1 LLRLLLEV
9 TSLISTI
16 AIVWPTLLSSL
27 TMPVTGPASTAE
39 HSQIQRLVNS
49 EVLHGSESLCKL
61 LRYLAERAIEFPGV
75 PAKEYQIATE
85 VFGRRP
91 NFDARLDSTVR
102 VQTGRLRSKLADYY
116 AEQGKDDP
124 IIVEIPRGIYMVS
137 FAHRG
142 TGAETSV
149 SEALSSS
156 VGAAV
161 AEQTTQAG
169 PSPTRRWKIAA
180 LALASCL
187 LLALAFIGF
196 LTYSRPQPSI
206 PLDSETVSPELR
218 TFWKVFTT
226 SPEAPWVIFSNAAFI
241 GRPGTGLRYF
251 DPLTDSP
258 EHILDHYTGVGEVL
272 GVHELDA
279 TFALLHHELHVK
291 RGRLVSLDDA
301 KSRNLIFMGSPAE
314 NLSLRDWP
322 STQDFVFKRLDT
334 GPTKGGVALVNMRP
348 QAGEQA
354 VYSASPDIPIKE
366 DYALIALAHGINPS
380 YYVLVLAG
388 TTTLGTGAAVEYVC
402 HANTLHTL
410 SEGLKHAHGS
420 FGKPFEAVLDVH
432 ISAGVPMESS
442 LVAVHAT
449 E

>member
-1 LLRLLLEV
+1 M
-9 TSLISTI
+9 S
-16 AIVWPTLLSSL
+16 
-27 TMPVTGPASTAE
+27 VTGPASTAE
-39 HSQIQRLVNS
+39 HGQIQRLVNS

-61 LRYLAERAIEFPGV
+61 LRFLAERAIEFPGV
-75 PAKEYQIATE
+75 PAREYQIAIE
-85 VFGRRP
+85 VFGRRA
-91 NFDARLDSTVR
+91 NFDSRLDSTVR
-102 VQTGRLRSKLADYY
+102 VQTGRLRAKLSQYY

-124 IIVEIPRGIYMVS
+124 IVVEIPRGIYMVN
-137 FAHRG
+137 FVYRG
-142 TGAETSV
+142 ATAAEAPS
-149 SEALSSS
+149 SEPA
-156 VGAAV
+156 VPTAA
-161 AEQTTQAG
+161 TTEAKEDRPLASPAAG
-169 PSPTRRWKIAA
+169 IWKIATFA
-180 LALASCL
+180 LVSL
-187 LLALAFIGF
+187 LLVALGIIGF
-196 LTYSRPQPSI
+196 LTYTRPQPFT
-206 PLDSETVSPELR
+206 PLDSETLSPELR
-218 TFWKVFTT
+218 SFWSVFTI

-251 DPLTDSP
+251 DPQTDSP

-301 KSRNLIFMGSPAE
+301 KNRNLIFVGSTAE

-322 STQDFVFKRLDT
+322 STQDFVFRRLED
-334 GPTKGGVALVNMRP
+334 GPSKGGVSLVNMRP
-348 QAGEQA
+348 QPGEQA
-354 VYSASPDIPIKE
+354 VYSAAPDIPIKE

-380 YYVLVLAG
+380 YYVLILAG

-410 SEGLKHAHGS
+410 AEGLKHAHGS

-432 ISAGVPMESS
+432 ISSGVPMESD
-442 LVAVHAT
+442 LVAVHAI

>member
-1 LLRLLLEV
+1 M
-9 TSLISTI
+9 S
-16 AIVWPTLLSSL
+16 
-27 TMPVTGPASTAE
+27 VTGPAFTAE
-39 HSQIQRLVNS
+39 HGQIQRLVNS

-75 PAKEYQIATE
+75 PAREYQIATE

-91 NFDARLDSTVR
+91 NFDSRLDSTVR
-102 VQTGRLRSKLADYY
+102 VQTGRLRTKLAEYY
-116 AEQGKDDP
+116 ADQGKDDL

-137 FAHRG
+137 FVHREP
-142 TGAETSV
+142 AV
-149 SEALSSS
+149 VEAPAPEQPAFA
-156 VGAAV
+156 GAATV
-161 AEQTTQAG
+161 AEQPPQPPHLISREWQIASLVLAG
-169 PSPTRRWKIAA
+169 
-180 LALASCL
+180 CL
-187 LLALAFIGF
+187 LVALAFIGF
-196 LTYSRPQPSI
+196 LIYPRPQARTS
-206 PLDSETVSPELR
+206 LDSETLSPELIG
-218 TFWKVFTT
+218 FWKVFTT

-251 DPLTDSP
+251 DPQTDSP

-272 GVHELDA
+272 GVHELDS

-334 GPTKGGVALVNMRP
+334 GPSKGGVSLVNMRP
-348 QAGEQA
+348 QPGEQA
-354 VYSASPDIPIKE
+354 VYAAAPDIPIKE
-366 DYALIALAHGINPS
+366 DYALIALARGIDPS
-380 YYVLVLAG
+380 YYVLILAG

-432 ISAGVPMESS
+432 ISAGVPMESD
-442 LVAVHAT
+442 LVAVHAI

>member
-1 LLRLLLEV
+1 M
-9 TSLISTI
+9 S
-16 AIVWPTLLSSL
+16 
-27 TMPVTGPASTAE
+27 VTGSAFTAE

-61 LRYLAERAIEFPGV
+61 LRFLAERAIDFPGV

-116 AEQGKDDP
+116 ADQGKDDH

-137 FAHRG
+137 FVHREV
-142 TGAETSV
+142 AEAPALGPV
-149 SEALSSS
+149 SS
-156 VGAAV
+156 AV
-161 AEQTTQAG
+161 AIADAG
-169 PSPTRRWKIAA
+169 QPPRGLPAVSSRTWQIATLV
-180 LALASCL
+180 LAGSLVL
-187 LLALAFIGF
+187 TLVFIGF
-196 LTYSRPQPSI
+196 LVDPRPQSNTS
-206 PLDSETVSPELR
+206 LDSETVSPELR
-218 TFWKVFTT
+218 SFWKVFTT

-251 DPLTDSP
+251 DPQTDSP
-258 EHILDHYTGVGEVL
+258 ERILDHYTGVGEVL

-279 TFALLHHELHVK
+279 AFGLLHHELHVK

-334 GPTKGGVALVNMRP
+334 GLSKGGVSLVNMRP
-348 QAGEQA
+348 QPGEQA
-354 VYSASPDIPIKE
+354 VYSAAPDIPLKE
-366 DYALIALAHGINPS
+366 DFALIALAHGIDPS

-410 SEGLKHAHGS
+410 LEGLKHAHGS
-420 FGKPFEAVLDVH
+420 FGQPFEAVLDVH
-432 ISAGVPMESS
+432 ISAGVPMESN

>member
-1 LLRLLLEV
+1 M
-9 TSLISTI
+9 S
-16 AIVWPTLLSSL
+16 
-27 TMPVTGPASTAE
+27 VTGSAFTAE
-39 HSQIQRLVNS
+39 HSQIQRLVNC

-116 AEQGKDDP
+116 ADQGKDDP
-124 IIVEIPRGIYMVS
+124 IIVEIPRGIYMVN
-137 FAHRG
+137 FVHREAAIAEARAYDAPSSA
-142 TGAETSV
+142 GATS
-149 SEALSSS
+149 
-156 VGAAV
+156 V
-161 AEQTTQAG
+161 AEQQPQPGRLPYRTWQIATFVSAG
-169 PSPTRRWKIAA
+169 A
-180 LALASCL
+180 L
-187 LLALAFIGF
+187 LLTFAFIGF
-196 LTYSRPQPSI
+196 LIYPRPQSNTS
-206 PLDSETVSPELR
+206 LDSEKLSPEL
-218 TFWKVFTT
+218 TSFWKVFTV

-251 DPLTDSP
+251 DPQTDSP

-279 TFALLHHELHVK
+279 TFALLRHELHVK

-334 GPTKGGVALVNMRP
+334 GLSKGGVSLVNMRP
-348 QAGEQA
+348 QPGEQA
-354 VYSASPDIPIKE
+354 VYSAATDIPIKE
-366 DYALIALAHGINPS
+366 DYALIALARGIDPS
-380 YYVLVLAG
+380 YYVLILAG

-432 ISAGVPMESS
+432 ISAGVPMESN

>member
-1 LLRLLLEV
+1 M
-9 TSLISTI
+9 S
-16 AIVWPTLLSSL
+16 
-27 TMPVTGPASTAE
+27 VTGPAFTAE

-116 AEQGKDDP
+116 ADQGKDDP
-124 IIVEIPRGIYMVS
+124 IIVEIPRGIYMVN
-137 FAHRG
+137 FVHRE
-142 TGAETSV
+142 AAIADANA
-149 SEALSSS
+149 SEAPSSP
-156 VGAAV
+156 VTTIV
-161 AEQTTQAG
+161 EQQRQPSRILPRTWQIATLLLAG
-169 PSPTRRWKIAA
+169 S
-180 LALASCL
+180 L

-196 LTYSRPQPSI
+196 LVYPRAQSNTS
-206 PLDSETVSPELR
+206 LDSEKLSPELR
-218 TFWKVFTT
+218 SFWKVFTT

-251 DPLTDSP
+251 DPQTDSP

-279 TFALLHHELHVK
+279 TFALLNHELHVK

-334 GPTKGGVALVNMRP
+334 GPSKGGVSLVNMRP
-348 QAGEQA
+348 QSGEQA
-354 VYSASPDIPIKE
+354 VYSAAPDIPIKE
-366 DYALIALAHGINPS
+366 DYALIALARGIDPS
-380 YYVLVLAG
+380 YYVLILAG